1 MCGATAPHSK
11 VSGDRRFEASTCSVE
26 INLLYRLLH
35 DKSANRKGL
44 PLAPTWELS
53 RFTRIYNCIL
63 SGQWITTLPRP
74 FSTAP
79 FRCQR
84 PSSRLVVK

>member
-1 MCGATAPHSK
+1 MDQRPRTQRFLATAGLKLPRAPSK
-11 VSGDRRFEASTCSVE
+11 LTSFAGYCTTSPLTGKVRFWHE
-26 INLLYRLLH
+26 L
-35 DKSANRKGL
+35 G
-44 PLAPTWELS
+44 ELS
-53 RFTRIYNCIL
+53 RFTRNYNCIL
-63 SGQWITTLPRP
+63 SGQWMTILPRP